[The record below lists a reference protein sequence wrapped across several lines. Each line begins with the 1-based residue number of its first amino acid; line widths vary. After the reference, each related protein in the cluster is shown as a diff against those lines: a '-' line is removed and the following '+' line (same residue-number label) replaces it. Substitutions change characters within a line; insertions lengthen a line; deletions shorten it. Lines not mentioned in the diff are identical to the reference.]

1 MSDTSPCYAR
11 PLDCVV
17 DGIPFKNDLL
27 ERKAIAE
34 RLTGYIDRLSVGCVM
49 GIDAPWGEGKTY
61 FGRNWEALLSEQG
74 YKTIYLDAFEQDFS
88 DDPFLVIS
96 AEILAATKVEEEEDE
111 SWTQLKNAVVNTG
124 KAVLPTATKLLVNGV
139 GKWILGTSDLAEL
152 KDKFSDIFED
162 KLGDAAEQYV
172 QKRLQEYDQEKETAL
187 HFRQALTEFTSTQ
200 EKPVVFFI
208 DELDRCRPTFAVQII
223 ERIKHFFDTPNLVF
237 VLMINREQLEESIK
251 GIYGAGID
259 AHAYLGKFV
268 HFFLKLPKR
277 TKTEYGRQNYN
288 VSYSHYLAQH
298 YKLANNQSM
307 QDFAECLGECAS
319 YLNLSL
325 RDLEKAYI
333 HFVIAQPLNNLAVFS
348 AYVICLKIAKPDLYE
363 KIVKNDIEGH
373 SLALEMVSC
382 WLEINP
388 ESWLLHKLEIMHKCK
403 LVGLDELDAE
413 EKQELFYISSSC
425 TLRTDNIF
433 KFIAKKIDVVITD

>member
-1 MSDTSPCYAR
+1 MSDTKPCYTR
-11 PLDCVV
+11 PLDYVV
-17 DGIPFKNDLL
+17 EGVPFKNDLL
-27 ERKAIAE
+27 ERKNIAE

-61 FGRNWEALLSEQG
+61 FGRNWAALLSEQG
-74 YKTIYLDAFEQDFS
+74 YKTIYLDAFEQDLS

-96 AEILAATKVEEEEDE
+96 AEILAATKVEEDEDE

-124 KAVLPTATKLLVNGV
+124 KAVLPTATKVLVNGL

-152 KDKFSDIFED
+152 KDKFSDVFED

-172 QKRLQEYDQEKETAL
+172 QKRLQEYDQERETAL

-251 GIYGAGID
+251 GIYGTGID

-277 TKTEYGRQNYN
+277 TKTEYGRRNYN
-288 VSYSHYLAQH
+288 TSFSQHLAQQ
-298 YKLANNQSM
+298 YNFENNQNIQHFTES
-307 QDFAECLGECAS
+307 LGECAS
-319 YLNLSL
+319 HLGLSL
-325 RDLEKAYI
+325 RDLEKAFI
-333 HFVIAQPLNNLAVFS
+333 HFVIGQPINSTSEFA
-348 AYVICLKIAKPDLYE
+348 AYMICLKLAQPKLYYD
-363 KIVKNDIEGH
+363 IVADKVEGH
-373 SLALEMVSC
+373 AQALDMLSK
-382 WLEINP
+382 WQKPNS
-388 ESWLLHKLEIMHKCK
+388 ESWLIGQLINIHKGKAYGFDKLEVQDQQH
-403 LVGLDELDAE
+403 LGLMARDCGVRPEN
-413 EKQELFYISSSC
+413 LFKWLAQRI
-425 TLRTDNIF
+425 D
-433 KFIAKKIDVVITD
+433 IAITD